1 VVVDEDMMDV
11 KELMRSMVDLEAS
24 DLHLKTGSP
33 PMVRVHGELRP
44 IPGSALGADEV
55 RRALETLTDAGQQ
68 QVFDSSWELDFSYQL
83 ADQVR
88 FRVNAARERSHVSL
102 SFRLIPLAIP
112 ALDSL
117 GLPPVCAALATR
129 RRGLVLVTG
138 PTGSGKSTTLAAM
151 IDHLNHVDARR
162 VVTIEDPIEYLYRDD
177 RCVITQ
183 RELGTDTRSFALAA
197 RQALR
202 QDPDVLLVGEMRDAD
217 TIAACLTAA
226 ETGHLVLSTLH
237 TNSGPQTIDR
247 IVDVFPPHQQ
257 SQIRMQLSLA
267 LEAVLAQLLLPRV
280 DRPGRV
286 PAMEVML
293 ATPAIRNL
301 IREGKTHQMA
311 SVIQTGAQ
319 FGMQTLD
326 QSLTNLVRSGRITQ
340 AVAEEHA
347 SSPDSLRALS
357 GA

>member
-1 VVVDEDMMDV
+1 MDV
-11 KELMRSMVDLEAS
+11 RELLRSMVDLEAS
-24 DLHLKTGSP
+24 DLHLKAGSP
-33 PMVRVHGELRP
+33 PMVRIHGELRP
-44 IPGSALGADEV
+44 MAGSACRAEEV
-55 RRALETLTDAGQQ
+55 RRALESLTDPGQQ
-68 QVFDSSWELDFSYQL
+68 QAFDSAWELDFSYQL

-88 FRVNAARERSHVSL
+88 FRVNAARERSQVSL

-117 GLPPVCAALATR
+117 GLPAVCASLATR

-151 IDHLNHVDARR
+151 IDHLNHSEARR

-267 LEAVLAQLLLPRV
+267 LEAVLAQLLMPRV
-280 DRPGRV
+280 DRPGRI

-326 QSLTNLVRSGRITQ
+326 QSLTNLVRSGWITQ
-340 AVAEEHA
+340 AIAEEHA

>member
-1 VVVDEDMMDV
+1 
-11 KELMRSMVDLEAS
+11 
-24 DLHLKTGSP
+24 
-33 PMVRVHGELRP
+33 
-44 IPGSALGADEV
+44 
-55 RRALETLTDAGQQ
+55 
-68 QVFDSSWELDFSYQL
+68 
-83 ADQVR
+83 
-88 FRVNAARERSHVSL
+88 
-102 SFRLIPLAIP
+102 
-112 ALDSL
+112 
-117 GLPPVCAALATR
+117 
-129 RRGLVLVTG
+129 
-138 PTGSGKSTTLAAM
+138 M
-151 IDHLNHVDARR
+151 IDHLNHSEARR

-202 QDPDVLLVGEMRDAD
+202 QDPDVLLVGEMRDAE

-280 DRPGRV
+280 DRPGRI

-326 QSLTNLVRSGRITQ
+326 QSLTNLVRSGWITQ
-340 AVAEEHA
+340 AIAEEHA

>member
-1 VVVDEDMMDV
+1 MELAPLLHTVVQ
-11 KELMRSMVDLEAS
+11 LGAS
-24 DLHLKTGSP
+24 DLHLKAGSP
-33 PMVRVHGELRP
+33 PIVRVDGELRP
-44 IPGSALGADEV
+44 LEAPELKAEDV
-55 RRALETLTDAGQQ
+55 RHALESLTDAAQRQ
-68 QVFDSSWELDFSYQL
+68 AFDSTWELDFSYQL
-83 ADQVR
+83 AEEVR
-88 FRVNAARERSHVSL
+88 FRVNAARERSRTSL
-102 SFRLIPLAIP
+102 SLRLIPLSVP
-112 ALDSL
+112 DLDSL
-117 GLPPVCAALATR
+117 GLPPICSSLAMK

-151 IDHLNHVDARR
+151 IDHLNHAEARR
-162 VVTIEDPIEYLYRDD
+162 IVTIEDPIEYLYRDD

-197 RQALR
+197 RQSLR
-202 QDPDVLLVGEMRDAD
+202 QDPDVLLVGEMRDAE

-257 SQIRMQLSLA
+257 GQIRMQLSLT
-267 LEAVLAQLLLPRV
+267 LEAVLAQLLLPRA

-286 PAMEVML
+286 AAMEVML

-319 FGMQTLD
+319 FGMQTMD
-326 QSLTNLVRSGRITQ
+326 QSLTTLVRSGQ
-340 AVAEEHA
+340 VAPAVAEENAVH
-347 SSPDSLRALS
+347 PETLRD
-357 GA
+357 